1 MLTRMVSFLTRSV
14 ISTVL
19 VVLATAFLPG
29 SARAETFNCLIS
41 RGNLCFSTGCD
52 NGGRSQRLSLD
63 LAAGTYRLCPNRYND
78 QGCTESPMQ
87 FEIHD
92 SAIVGISQAGAEI
105 AARAVFV
112 NRVTGALSTSVL
124 AAGLSGIDYGTCQIP
139 R

>member
-1 MLTRMVSFLTRSV
+1 MVSLPARSV
-14 ISTVL
+14 IPAL
-19 VVLATAFLPG
+19 LLVLAAG
-29 SARAETFNCLIS
+29 SWPADARAESLTCLVS

-78 QGCTESPMQ
+78 QGCTEAPMQ

-92 SAIVGISQAGAEI
+92 SAIVGISQSGAEI

-112 NRVTGALSTSVL
+112 NRVTGALSMSLL
-124 AAGLSGIDYGTCQIP
+124 AAGLSGIDYGNCQIP

>member
-1 MLTRMVSFLTRSV
+1 MVSLHARSFIPAFLV
-14 ISTVL
+14 A
-19 VVLATAFLPG
+19 LATTCWPAD
-29 SARAETFNCLIS
+29 ARAESFNCLIS

-52 NGGRSQRLSLD
+52 NSGRSQRLSLD

-78 QGCTESPMQ
+78 QGCSEAPMQ

-92 SAIVGISQAGAEI
+92 SAIVGISQAGTEI

-112 NRVTGALSTSVL
+112 NRVTGALSMSVL
-124 AAGLSGIDYGTCQIP
+124 AAGLSGIDYGNCQIP